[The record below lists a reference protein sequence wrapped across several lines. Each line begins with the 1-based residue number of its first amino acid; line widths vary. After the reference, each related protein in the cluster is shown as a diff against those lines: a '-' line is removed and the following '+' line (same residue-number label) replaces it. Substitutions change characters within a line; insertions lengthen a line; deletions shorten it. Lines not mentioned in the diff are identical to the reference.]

1 MMGDSVKNE
10 TWWSTI
16 EETPVNI
23 EKLLL
28 LCHNQ
33 GQLEKESYIVDCL
46 TPAQIDAKSRC
57 ANCNA
62 RVKRRPRASTPL
74 NHITLNA
81 TDRNEEDHGKIDT
94 PGSKD
99 IQKRGKPRT
108 ESTAQDLKSAATP
121 PRPKCRYHTGRVRYK
136 IFSCCRKHVSQPG
149 CVIEQE
155 HTLPPFNDPKAR

>member
-57 ANCNA
+57 ANCNGEDL
-62 RVKRRPRASTPL
+62 P
-74 NHITLNA
+74 ITR
-81 TDRNEEDHGKIDT
+81 T
-94 PGSKD
+94 SKC
-99 IQKRGKPRT
+99 QL
-108 ESTAQDLKSAATP
+108 SL
-121 PRPKCRYHTGRVRYK
+121 
-136 IFSCCRKHVSQPG
+136 
-149 CVIEQE
+149 
-155 HTLPPFNDPKAR
+155 